1 MQHEGGMMN
10 STLESPIGTMN
21 IMDDSGHR
29 QINWNMS
36 NAKEIAAAQKT
47 FDRMLRLGYVGF
59 GAMNKSDPK
68 EAIKTFDP
76 TMKELVL
83 VPRIVGG

>member
-1 MQHEGGMMN
+1 MDNE
-10 STLESPIGTMN
+10 LESPTGEMN

-29 QINWNMS
+29 QVAWNMS

-47 FDRMLRLGYVGF
+47 FDRLVKHGYVAF
-59 GAMNKSDPK
+59 GSTAKADTKHS
-68 EAIKTFDP
+68 ITSFDP
-76 TMKELVL
+76 TMEELIM

>member
-1 MQHEGGMMN
+1 MMDN
-10 STLESPIGTMN
+10 PLESPIGEMN

-29 QINWNMS
+29 QVNWNMS

-47 FDRMLRLGYVGF
+47 FDRLVKHGYAAFGSTKRLE
-59 GAMNKSDPK
+59 PK
-68 EAIKTFDP
+68 HAITTFDP
-76 TMKELVL
+76 TMEELIM

>member
-1 MQHEGGMMN
+1 MMD
-10 STLESPIGTMN
+10 SALKTPSGVMN

-29 QINWNMS
+29 QLNWEMS

-47 FDRMLRLGYVGF
+47 FDRLIRQGHAAF
-59 GAMNKSDPK
+59 GARNRSDPK
-68 EAIKTFDP
+68 QAITTFDP
-76 TMKELVL
+76 AMEELVM